1 MLAKMLNPVEKVGEY
16 TCGDVQILLTFQN
29 FGLCLSFLLKITIL
43 LKVLLR
49 YTDNRD
55 NMTTLLN
62 LKGSLKGFP
71 SV

>member
-16 TCGDVQILLTFQN
+16 TCGDVQFLLTFQS